1 MSRRIRRRAVISLA
15 SIWAFDMPLTTVT
28 QTARPHIRDG
38 RSSRRVLRV
47 AVVAAVVLT
56 ASCKDSN
63 VPYLSAPT
71 TVANTTTG
79 VQNAVT
85 GLFSASRNDVV
96 NYITFLSTF
105 ARDAANFTNTEAR
118 YITEGLAIMPIP
130 NTDAFLSASV
140 WDIEYRNA
148 KFANQIMAS
157 LPNVVPP
164 LSTDTVAAIVG
175 IVQTMKA
182 LNFMMLA
189 ETRDTLGVSIYSI
202 DVTNGVPAPMLC
214 NKDVWAYIVALLD
227 SGNAALNT
235 AGAMG
240 LPVALPPGFGSVS
253 SSAGPSTVPGSFA
266 AFNRALAGK
275 AGLEYA
281 YAIARQSGAGPTPSS
296 AGSPN
301 AAALT
306 RADSALKASALFAP
320 TSLTP
325 PAPGGFVYGDA
336 FTVSNAWSAQSG
348 DLTNPINGQI
358 GTMAVLW
365 DLVVD
370 VDTVNDARWAAKMSH
385 NPNAVQQLAFNG
397 VASPYIYSYYSTPA
411 SPTPIVRDEE
421 LTLVDAQI
429 QLGLGNFAGAIALI
443 NDVHQEAGG
452 FATPLSI
459 AATYTA
465 VRDSLMKEQRIS
477 TVLEGSEDRVI
488 AIRMYGMEAVS
499 DTTWNATSGP
509 DAAAY
514 AAAKGSIGPF
524 TDLHTTVLPPPASEG
539 LGRGGSYTL
548 SCNSP

>member
-1 MSRRIRRRAVISLA
+1 MRDERSRWRAVSVAL
-15 SIWAFDMPLTTVT
+15 V
-28 QTARPHIRDG
+28 
-38 RSSRRVLRV
+38 V
-47 AVVAAVVLT
+47 AVPLVV
-56 ASCKDSN
+56 SCKDSN
-63 VPYLSAPT
+63 VPFLTAPT
-71 TVANTTTG
+71 TISKTPTG

-130 NTDAFLSASV
+130 NTDGFFSASV

-148 KFANQIMAS
+148 KYANQIMAS
-157 LPNVVPP
+157 LPTVAPP
-164 LSTDTVAAIVG
+164 LTPDTIAGIVG
-175 IVQTMKA
+175 VVQTMKA

-189 ETRDTLGVSIYSI
+189 EGRDTMGVSIYSI
-202 DVTNGVPAPMLC
+202 DVTNGTPAPMLC

-235 AGAMG
+235 AGGIA
-240 LPVALPPGFGSVS
+240 LPVIVPQGFGSVS
-253 SSAGPSTVPGSFA
+253 STAGPSTVAGSFA

-281 YAIARQSGAGPTPSS
+281 YAIARQDGASPTPTS

-348 DLTNPINGQI
+348 DQVNPINGQI
-358 GTMAVLW
+358 GTMAVMW
-365 DLVVD
+365 DLVAD
-370 VDTVNDARWAAKMSH
+370 VDTVNDARWLAKMSL
-385 NPNAVQQLAFNG
+385 NPNKVQQSTFNG
-397 VASPYIYSYYSTPA
+397 VASPYIYSYYSAPA
-411 SPTPIVRDEE
+411 SPTPIVRNEE

-429 QLGLGNFAGAIALI
+429 QLGLGNLGGAITLI
-443 NDVHQEAGG
+443 NNVHQEAGG
-452 FATPLSI
+452 FTSPLSI

-477 TVLEGSEDRVI
+477 TVLEGSEDRLI

-509 DAAAY
+509 DAAGY
-514 AAAKGSIGPF
+514 ATAKSSIGAF
-524 TDLHTTVLPPPASEG
+524 TDLHTTILPPPASEG
-539 LGRGGSYTL
+539 DGRGGSYTL
-548 SCNSP
+548 QCSP